1 MIASY
6 NIHYKAVVFPAFG
19 RGRRGFLVGQA
30 GTVPSASAVVTC
42 ALRSCARCEATGAIH
57 SLSGAAQP
65 LQAKSFLIP
74 VIHRVKA
81 ANKYVYIQNILFSEG
96 KIILRVILTLLQ
108 ITGFACLRINVNNAP
123 VTR

>member
-30 GTVPSASAVVTC
+30 CTVLSASAVVTC
-42 ALRSCARCEATGAIH
+42 ALRPCARCEATGAIH
-57 SLSGAAQP
+57 SLSGVAQP

-74 VIHRVKA
+74 VIHRFKA
-81 ANKYVYIQNILFSEG
+81 VNRYVYIQNILFPEG
-96 KIILRVILTLLQ
+96 KIILRVTLTLLQ
-108 ITGFACLRINVNNAP
+108 ITLFARLRINVNNALAS
-123 VTR
+123 R